1 MSPAA
6 VPTVRPALVRRVV
19 ACAAA
24 AAVVVPVA
32 LLWNASRL
40 PVQYSITQMGS
51 VEPGSGPRIPEQVAH
66 GAHGHHG
73 PAGGAGTVS
82 VADLVEERTGPA
94 DVAVTLTARSE
105 RVELAPG
112 VQVDAYTVNGTTPG
126 PTVRATQGD
135 LVEVT
140 FVNESVPDGATLHWH
155 GMDVP
160 NSVDGVAGVTQDAV
174 PVGGTFTYRFVAED
188 AGTYW
193 YHSHQVS
200 HEQVR
205 KGLLGAVV
213 VDPAPG
219 APQVGGPDVAD
230 LLAAAVDVPAV
241 VHQFGPQRTVQG
253 AVGDTAVNVAPGQ
266 AARVRVVNSDDGA
279 LPVWVGGAPFRL
291 VAIDGTDVHAPAEV
305 RDQAVLVPAG
315 GRADLLVVAPGDG
328 TAARVELGGSA
339 AVVLGSPDAEGE
351 PTRRPGATLDPL
363 DYGDPAPLGLDPRAA
378 TRTFEYTIGRR
389 PGFVDGRPG
398 MQWTINGSTYPD
410 VPMFMVRTGDV
421 VRMTIDN
428 RSGEAHPM
436 HLHGHHVV
444 VLSRDGLAA
453 TGSPWWVDSLE
464 VAKGERYEV
473 AFVADNPG
481 IWMDHCHNLPHAT
494 EGLVAHLMY
503 EGTTTPYR
511 LGSAT
516 VNRPE

>member
-1 MSPAA
+1 MSPTTARA
-6 VPTVRPALVRRVV
+6 VRPALVRRVV

-32 LLWNASRL
+32 LFWNASRL
-40 PVQYSITQMGS
+40 PAQYSITQMGS
-51 VEPGSGPRIPEQVAH
+51 VEPGSGPRLPGQLAH
-66 GAHGHHG
+66 EAHGHG
-73 PAGGAGTVS
+73 TAGGAGTIS
-82 VADLVEERTGPA
+82 VANLVEDRSGPA
-94 DVAVTLTARSE
+94 DVSVTLTARSE
-105 RVELAPG
+105 RVELTPG
-112 VQVDAYTVNGTTPG
+112 VEIDAYTVNGTTPG
-126 PTVRATQGD
+126 PTLRATQGD

-160 NSVDGVAGVTQDAV
+160 NSADGVAGVTQDAV
-174 PVGGTFTYRFVAED
+174 PAGGTFTYRFVAED

-200 HEQVR
+200 HQQVR

-213 VDPAPG
+213 VEPAPA
-219 APQVGGPDVAD
+219 APEVAGPEVAE
-230 LLAAAVDVPAV
+230 LLRDAVDVPAV
-241 VHQFGPQRTVQG
+241 VHQFGAHRTVQG
-253 AVGDTAVNVAPGQ
+253 ATGDTAVEVAPGQ
-266 AARVRVVNSDDGA
+266 AARVRVVNSDNGA
-279 LPVWVGGAPFRL
+279 LPVWVSGAPFRL
-291 VAIDGTDVHAPAEV
+291 LAIDGTDVHAPTEV

-315 GRADLLVVAPGDG
+315 GRADLLVVAPDDG

-339 AVVLGSPDAEGE
+339 AVVVGPADARGE
-351 PTRRPGATLDPL
+351 PTRRPATTLDPL
-363 DYGDPAPLGLDPRAA
+363 DYGDPASLGLDPSAA

-389 PGFVDGRPG
+389 PGFVDGHPG
-398 MQWTINGSTYPD
+398 MQWTINGRTFPD
-410 VPMFMVRTGDV
+410 VPMFLVREGDV

-464 VAKGERYEV
+464 VGQGERYEV

-503 EGTTTPYR
+503 EGTATPYL
-511 LGSAT
+511 LGKAT
-516 VNRPE
+516 VNQPE